1 MRSNFIKELESCRV
15 TFQGPFCKHPI
26 GILTVC
32 VCKSAHVCVQEG
44 TNGPRSPLGDCWWFS
59 GIIFQNT
66 NAACFELAE
75 SVPSR
80 GQRSGDC
87 HIHTSLSA
95 AHRKAWQT
103 HCKRQSR
110 LDLLLQRKN
119 ENRRLTFLLTWLAE
133 VQRSSV
139 PLESEAVSR
148 LMASSVMRFEN
159 FP

>member
-32 VCKSAHVCVQEG
+32 VCKLPRVCVHEG
-44 TNGPRSPLGDCWWFS
+44 MNGPRSPLGDCWWFS

-66 NAACFELAE
+66 NAACFKLAE

-87 HIHTSLSA
+87 HTHPFQLRTEKPDRPTVNVNPDWTSSFRGKMRTADFLFFSHSWLRYSGA
-95 AHRKAWQT
+95 AFHLRAKLWA
-103 HCKRQSR
+103 
-110 LDLLLQRKN
+110 D
-119 ENRRLTFLLTWLAE
+119 
-133 VQRSSV
+133 
-139 PLESEAVSR
+139 
-148 LMASSVMRFEN
+148 
-159 FP
+159 

>member
-1 MRSNFIKELESCRV
+1 MRSNFIKELESCRA

-32 VCKSAHVCVQEG
+32 VCKSARVCVQEG
-44 TNGPRSPLGDCWWFS
+44 MNGPRSPLGDCWWFS

-87 HIHTSLSA
+87 H
-95 AHRKAWQT
+95 T
-103 HCKRQSR
+103 HPFQLCTEKPDRPTVNVNP
-110 LDLLLQRKN
+110 DW
-119 ENRRLTFLLTWLAE
+119 T
-133 VQRSSV
+133 SSV
-139 PLESEAVSR
+139 RGKMRTADILFFSHGWLRYSGAVFHLR
-148 LMASSVMRFEN
+148 AKLWAD
-159 FP
+159 